1 MIPSSTHIINGV
13 EYSAHPDYLPK
24 DGCGCGADRAAFD
37 YVPDTFWFG
46 AVDWRPACC
55 IHDDRYERGGSEA
68 DKVAADREF
77 LDNLLWIADS
87 PSVKWYVPT
96 WWARHRA
103 MTYYDAV
110 IRAGAKSFNYTE
122 EHNYYLS
129 GGSNYGI

>member
-1 MIPSSTHIINGV
+1 MLSHH
-13 EYSAHPDYLPK
+13 ADYAPK
-24 DGCGCGADRAAFD
+24 DGCGCGRYDAAID
-37 YVPDTFWFG
+37 MVPDSFWFG
-46 AVDWRPACC
+46 TVNWKPACC

-68 DKVAADREF
+68 DKVEADREF

-87 PSVKWYVPT
+87 SRGKWYVPT

-122 EHNYYLS
+122 D
-129 GGSNYGI
+129 